1 MFRKFNRN
9 ESGQTALEAAIILI
23 AFIVVASV
31 FAFAVLSS
39 GSKSTEKG
47 TQAISAGLQGVQS
60 SLETKGAII
69 AKSDTADQV
78 DFIVMT
84 LSLVAGGEPVDMGTT
99 SRKVVIGYRDADQI
113 VNSLPWTIETGG
125 WLVTIDGDTSADA
138 DDLLEP
144 GELVE
149 VTVPLASLTTTLGKN
164 TEFTL
169 EIKPPVGAVINMTR
183 TTPPAIET
191 VMELQ

>member
-1 MFRKFNRN
+1 MFRKFHRN

-47 TQAISAGLQGVQS
+47 TQAISAGLQSVQS
-60 SLETKGAII
+60 SLEIKGAII
-69 AKSDTADQV
+69 AKGTPGTSV
-78 DFIVMT
+78 DSLILT
-84 LSLVAGGEPVDMGTT
+84 LSLVAGGEPMDMNQTA
-99 SRKVVIGYRDADQI
+99 RKVVIGYRDAAQV
-113 VNSLPWTIETGG
+113 VNALDWTIEADG
-125 WLVTIDGDTSADA
+125 WLVDNDGGTP

-149 VTVPLASLTTTLGKN
+149 VTIPLTSLTPVLSEN

-169 EIKPPVGAVINMTR
+169 EIKPPVGAIINLSR
-183 TTPPAIET
+183 TTPAAIET